1 MTKLSLRYIFVDDK
15 RLLSLIAL
23 VIIFICTF
31 TVVPLKA
38 EPAPYVQDFYDVI
51 ESLGPEDTVFLYD
64 GIGPTNERESTTVSE
79 TPIRRILEKGAKII
93 WFPNV
98 LYAEIYGRLM
108 LEKILGAPINE
119 SPLYGEQVVLISYQP
134 VHYFTLANDPRSVL
148 KKDFFG
154 TPLSDLPVTENWYSM
169 ADCDLLLLRGY
180 FVAYDI
186 AVAFVTPYP
195 GVRAL
200 EMGDTGM
207 LSGFGAVYT
216 AGLFQGIIPGTTAG
230 AQYEGLIGIIGPSST
245 FMYSGVILTA
255 YLLILLAGSSI
266 YYLSKRSLGGS

>member
-1 MTKLSLRYIFVDDK
+1 MSKYSLRNIFIDDK

-38 EPAPYVQDFYDVI
+38 EPASYVQGFHDVI
-51 ESLGPEDTVFLYD
+51 ESLGPDDTVFLLD
-64 GIGPTNERESTTVSE
+64 NIGPTNERESTTVSE
-79 TPIRRILEKGAKII
+79 TPVRRILEKGAKII
-93 WFPNV
+93 WFPRV

-119 SPLYGEQVVLISYQP
+119 SPLYGEQVVFLPYQP
-134 VHYFTLANDPRSVL
+134 VHYFTLANDPRSL
-148 KKDFFG
+148 IKKDFFG
-154 TPLSDLPVTENWYSM
+154 TSLSDIPITENWYSM
-169 ADCDLLLLRGY
+169 ADADVILCRGY
-180 FVAYDI
+180 LVAYDI

-230 AQYEGLIGIIGPSST
+230 AQYEGLVGIIGPSST
-245 FMYSGVILTA
+245 FMYSGVILTS
-255 YLLILLAGSSI
+255 YLLIILAVSSI
-266 YYLSKRSLGGS
+266 YYLSKRSSGGS

>member
-1 MTKLSLRYIFVDDK
+1 MSKYSLHHILIDDK

-31 TVVPLKA
+31 SVVPLKA
-38 EPAPYVQDFYDVI
+38 EPASYVQGFHEVI
-51 ESLGPEDTVFLYD
+51 ESLGPDDVVFLLD
-64 GIGPTNERESTTVSE
+64 AIGPTNERESTTVSE

-93 WFPNV
+93 WFPRV

-119 SPLYGEQVVLISYQP
+119 SPLYGEQVVLIPYQP
-134 VHYFTLANDPRSVL
+134 AHYFTLANEPRSIL

-154 TPLSDLPVTENWYSM
+154 TPLSDIPITENWYSM
-169 ADCDLLLLRGY
+169 ADCDLILCRGY
-180 FVAYDI
+180 LVAYDI
-186 AVAFVTPYP
+186 VVAFVTPYP

-216 AGLFQGIIPGTTAG
+216 AGLFQGIVSADFTSRIKH
-230 AQYEGLIGIIGPSST
+230 
-245 FMYSGVILTA
+245 
-255 YLLILLAGSSI
+255 LLPL
-266 YYLSKRSLGGS
+266 